1 MYVDQRIGSPFGGF
15 DPFFSS
21 FSHDPVRAAA
31 VRKRRSR
38 EIEAARR
45 REAWELEQRRRA
57 ELQHR
62 RKQLAR
68 KVWGRTYAR
77 AATTIQR
84 AWRAHRG
91 NAAAATITRAV
102 RRAGAAARG
111 RRIAGALR
119 DLARIEAEV
128 AAVPANFEDSRAQIV
143 FEESLEKITLRLD
156 RIDSH
161 GSPFVRE
168 RRREVVR
175 AAQRRLAELDDHREP
190 AGSDSDAG
198 SGPEEVDPEIAGWAD
213 MSDGPADGQEER
225 GAGASGDDG
234 MEVADAEGWTEVTD
248 ADFEAAVCRR
258 NRLQARVAD
267 ARAELAVLEA
277 ELAAA
282 EGDLRMME

>member
-1 MYVDQRIGSPFGGF
+1 MFVDQRIGSPFGGF

-21 FSHDPVRAAA
+21 FQHDPVRAAA
-31 VRKRRSR
+31 ARKRRAR

-62 RKQLAR
+62 RERLAR
-68 KVWGRTYAR
+68 NVWGRTYAR
-77 AATTIQR
+77 
-84 AWRAHRG
+84 
-91 NAAAATITRAV
+91 AAATITRAV

-128 AAVPANFEDSRAQIV
+128 AAVPANFEDSRAQVV

-213 MSDGPADGQEER
+213 MSDGPADGQDER

>member
-45 REAWELEQRRRA
+45 REAWEIEQRRRA

-62 RKQLAR
+62 RKRLAR

-102 RRAGAAARG
+102 RRAGAVTRG
-111 RRIAGALR
+111 RRILGALR

-128 AAVPANFEDSRAQIV
+128 AAVPANFEDSLAQLV
-143 FEESLEKITLRLD
+143 FEDSLEKLTLRLD

-175 AAQRRLAELDDHREP
+175 AAQHRLTCLDDHRES
-190 AGSDSDAG
+190 AGSDSDA
-198 SGPEEVDPEIAGWAD
+198 EEVDPEVAGWAD
-213 MSDGPADGQEER
+213 TSDRPDDDGPDAGA
-225 GAGASGDDG
+225 GAGASDDDS
-234 MEVADAEGWTEVTD
+234 MDATDAEDWTEVTD

-258 NRLQARVAD
+258 DRLLARVAD
-267 ARAELAVLEA
+267 ARTKLGMLEA

-282 EGDLRMME
+282 EEDLRMME